1 MGYFPPENSFASAYW
16 WLEVFQ
22 TQDTKRPLTGAKT
35 LPGILKKK
43 TRDPN
48 WLWIVHLIKT
58 NSSNTHIEQSENVLQ
73 DYGVW
78 GINNSPWWQIYFL
91 DGTTLDEYPQRY
103 WNYGLL
109 YRKQETNF
117 FSVHEFIKGILIYQ
131 FYFMLISI
139 FVALC
144 IRKSEENKIE
154 RYVGF
159 FPFSIEEFFRFCQ
172 DFRKQ
177 LVNELLWVLS
187 NVIESMKDKPAFH
200 FENNK

>member
-159 FPFSIEEFFRFCQ
+159 FIFSF
-172 DFRKQ
+172 
-177 LVNELLWVLS
+177 LS
-187 NVIESMKDKPAFH
+187 GL
-200 FENNK
+200 

>member
-1 MGYFPPENSFASAYW
+1 
-16 WLEVFQ
+16 
-22 TQDTKRPLTGAKT
+22 
-35 LPGILKKK
+35 
-43 TRDPN
+43 
-48 WLWIVHLIKT
+48 
-58 NSSNTHIEQSENVLQ
+58 
-73 DYGVW
+73 
-78 GINNSPWWQIYFL
+78 
-91 DGTTLDEYPQRY
+91 
-103 WNYGLL
+103 
-109 YRKQETNF
+109 
-117 FSVHEFIKGILIYQ
+117 
-131 FYFMLISI
+131 MLISI

-200 FENNK
+200 FENMTHKKQYDNAIPSSTDCNRYPRNDLELYNNHAENDRIFNPRTNHKVHYWKVH

>member
-1 MGYFPPENSFASAYW
+1 M
-16 WLEVFQ
+16 
-22 TQDTKRPLTGAKT
+22 
-35 LPGILKKK
+35 
-43 TRDPN
+43 
-48 WLWIVHLIKT
+48 
-58 NSSNTHIEQSENVLQ
+58 
-73 DYGVW
+73 
-78 GINNSPWWQIYFL
+78 
-91 DGTTLDEYPQRY
+91 
-103 WNYGLL
+103 
-109 YRKQETNF
+109 
-117 FSVHEFIKGILIYQ
+117 YQ

-144 IRKSEENKIE
+144 IGKSEENKIK

-159 FPFSIEEFFRFCQ
+159 FPFSIEELFRFCQ

>member
-1 MGYFPPENSFASAYW
+1 MGYFPPENSFAGAYW

-22 TQDTKRPLTGAKT
+22 TPDTKRPLTGAKT

-48 WLWIVHLIKT
+48 WPWIVHLIKT

-144 IRKSEENKIE
+144 IGKSEENKIK

-159 FPFSIEEFFRFCQ
+159 FPFSIEELFRFCQ

>member
-1 MGYFPPENSFASAYW
+1 M
-16 WLEVFQ
+16 
-22 TQDTKRPLTGAKT
+22 
-35 LPGILKKK
+35 
-43 TRDPN
+43 
-48 WLWIVHLIKT
+48 
-58 NSSNTHIEQSENVLQ
+58 NTHNGTEIMVCYTESKK
-73 DYGVW
+73 
-78 GINNSPWWQIYFL
+78 QI
-91 DGTTLDEYPQRY
+91 
-103 WNYGLL
+103 
-109 YRKQETNF
+109 F

-144 IRKSEENKIE
+144 IGKSEENKIK

-159 FPFSIEEFFRFCQ
+159 FPFSIEELFRFCQ